1 MTQSAPQKPL
11 PAGYRLGD
19 YTVVR
24 QLSVGGFSIV
34 YLALDDQERTFAI
47 KEYLPHSLACRS
59 EQFAVTVKNEL
70 DRDAFNLGL
79 KCFFEEGR
87 VLAGIHHPNVVRV
100 SNFFRANHT
109 VYMVMEYADGRPLS
123 RELELAGGRLAE
135 RRLRRVFAHL
145 VAGLREVHL
154 NRLLHLDLKPANI
167 YLRRNGAPLLL
178 DFGAARETLMRG
190 SRQFASM
197 YTPGFAAPEQ
207 YQRDGALGP
216 WTDIYAIGACL
227 YTCMGGTPPPPA
239 NERVQHDALAP
250 ARDAFAAYYSPELTA
265 LTDRC
270 LALSSDER
278 PASLMQ
284 LQKLLMAE
292 GYAAPATQ
300 RAEPALVEGGDVPSR
315 LVSWLKHITR
325 RVE

>member
-11 PAGYRLGD
+11 PAGYRLSD

-34 YLALDDQERTFAI
+34 YLALDDQDQAFAI
-47 KEYLPHSLACRS
+47 KEYLPHSLACRD
-59 EQFAVTVKNEL
+59 EDFAVTVKNDL
-70 DRDAFNLGL
+70 DRDSFNLGL

-87 VLAGIHHPNVVRV
+87 VLASIHHPNVVRV

-109 VYMVMEYADGRPLS
+109 VYMVMEYAEGRPLS
-123 RELELAGGRLAE
+123 RELELAGGRLSE
-135 RRLRRVFAHL
+135 RRIRRIFAHL
-145 VAGLREVHL
+145 IAGLREVHL
-154 NRLLHLDLKPANI
+154 NRLLHLDIKPANI

-197 YTPGFAAPEQ
+197 YTPGFASPEQ
-207 YQRDGALGP
+207 YERDSSLGP

-227 YTCMGGTPPPPA
+227 YTCMGGKPPPPA
-239 NERVQHDALAP
+239 NERKESDKLAP
-250 ARDAFAAYYSPELTA
+250 ASEAFVAYYSPELTE

-270 LALSSDER
+270 LALLPDER
-278 PASLMQ
+278 PASLML
-284 LQKLLMAE
+284 LQKQLMSE
-292 GYAAPATQ
+292 DYTP
-300 RAEPALVEGGDVPSR
+300 PALQPEPVTVETLEAPSR
-315 LVSWLKHITR
+315 LMGWLKHITR